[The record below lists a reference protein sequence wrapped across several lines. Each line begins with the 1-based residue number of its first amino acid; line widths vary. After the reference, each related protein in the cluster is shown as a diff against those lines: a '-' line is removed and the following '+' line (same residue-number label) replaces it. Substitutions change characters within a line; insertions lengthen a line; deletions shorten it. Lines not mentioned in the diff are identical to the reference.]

1 MKFSIYRIRV
11 RVRVTPLRVTTVVRP
26 VVRTVVREVR
36 AKFVIV
42 AMINRVVFVKQLS
55 YTVKVI

>member
-1 MKFSIYRIRV
+1 MKFSIYRI
-11 RVRVTPLRVTTVVRP
+11 RVRVTPLRVTTVVR
-26 VVRTVVREVR
+26 TEVR

-42 AMINRVVFVKQLS
+42 VMINRVVFVKQLS